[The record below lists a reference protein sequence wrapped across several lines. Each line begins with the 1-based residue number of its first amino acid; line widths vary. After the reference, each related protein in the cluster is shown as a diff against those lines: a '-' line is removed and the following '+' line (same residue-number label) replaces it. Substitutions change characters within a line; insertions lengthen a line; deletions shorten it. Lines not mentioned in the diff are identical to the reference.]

1 MVPRERH
8 MRTVATSEAGIVELA
23 GDGPR
28 WIWAFTCPTPG
39 CACRTALVLSTDGD
53 RQALLA
59 RGAPVRDAWLR
70 GESHAKAAA
79 SIEGVTAFA
88 IDIDEGGV
96 FPAYDEDPLA
106 AFDFDAH
113 TEARHVVDRIDG
125 ETLEE
130 LGRLWYRGKGWP
142 DPEEKSRQA
151 PEIKIED
158 WKPGEVV
165 AWGEALV
172 GVRQDIFRF
181 GERVFEAV
189 DLYCVAQGC
198 SCGEVV
204 LDFAPIVP
212 RGAPAPGA
220 VRVAKSGAA
229 TLEPQHERH
238 RERLEQLWAAFR
250 KRHPRYVERF
260 ARRST
265 AMQGL
270 AGRIVGAPR
279 GGIERRTARVGR
291 NAPCPCGSGRKYKKC
306 CGVT

>member
-1 MVPRERH
+1 

-59 RGAPVRDAWLR
+59 RGALVRDAWLR

-229 TLEPQHERH
+229 TLEPQHER
-238 RERLEQLWAAFR
+238 LEQLWAAFR